1 MGGAKCLRE
10 TWRSPKYLEIIA
22 ALKKGQRRTL
32 VVGVGHPAA
41 TCEGAGFEYLMNVH
55 ADLRRRGLRDLV
67 DLVWLTNEPEV
78 GDFGVDGI
86 EAMKSGSLV
95 RGQSLVRMVLDESHI
110 RAIAAAGVTRVEPG
124 RIFYDQAGEDSGTI
138 DYDFAMLIPQFRGI
152 PLTYRGV
159 DGADITAE
167 MTMPS
172 GFMRV
177 DGNYEPKSYEQ
188 YRSDDWPALYRSPR
202 YRNVYAVGIAF
213 APPHPISKTKKATN
227 GLAIVA
233 TPPRTGMASGIMGRA
248 AAENVAAQLD
258 GREPDHHARMSE
270 MPAACIASMGKSLWS
285 GEAASI
291 IMTPVVRDFERY
303 PQYGRDLSLC
313 VLDVGLNGAFRV
325 GIEDQRDIQRQTHG
339 VALNLN
345 VALLHDVEQRHLDLP
360 RQVGQ
365 FVDGKQSAI
374 RPQQQPVVH
383 RQLARKVLASA
394 RRLDRVQIANQI
406 RHRHVWRRQLFHV
419 SFFARE
425 PRNRR
430 LVPALRNQVAASP
443 AHRPVGIVANLA
455 SRHIAIRSSSSAVSA
470 RRIRLFACPRS
481 PSRIKFCFDST
492 AFTICGI
499 TVSS

>member
-1 MGGAKCLRE
+1 MKPRVVILGAGFAGHTAALHLSRLARGKAEITVVSPRNRFTWFPSLIWVGTGTMSEDETVFELAPVYQKIGVNYVDGRAKIIDAAAQVVTVETRDGKAADLRYDYLINATGPYLNFEGTPGLGPE
-10 TWRSPKYLEIIA
+10 TGNTVSVCSVEHAVDARAKYLEILA
-22 ALKKGQRRTL
+22 ALKKGRRRTL

-55 ADLRRRGLRDLV
+55 ADLRRRGLRDFV

-152 PLTYRGV
+152 PLTYRGA
-159 DGADITAE
+159 DGADITSE

-177 DGNYEPKSYEQ
+177 DANYEPKSYEQ
-188 YRSDDWPALYRSPR
+188 YRGDDWPALYRSPR
-202 YRNVYAVGIAF
+202 YGNVYAVGIAF
-213 APPHPISKTKKATN
+213 APPHPISKTKKAAS
-227 GLAIVA
+227 GLAVVA

-313 VLDVGLNGAFRV
+313 VLDVGLNGAWTKR
-325 GIEDQRDIQRQTHG
+325 
-339 VALNLN
+339 
-345 VALLHDVEQRHLDLP
+345 LLH
-360 RQVGQ
+360 
-365 FVDGKQSAI
+365 SAFLWKLQAK
-374 RPQQQPVVH
+374 PGW
-383 RQLARKVLASA
+383 QL
-394 RRLDRVQIANQI
+394 IP
-406 RHRHVWRRQLFHV
+406 
-419 SFFARE
+419 E
-425 PRNRR
+425 
-430 LVPALRNQVAASP
+430 
-443 AHRPVGIVANLA
+443 
-455 SRHIAIRSSSSAVSA
+455 
-470 RRIRLFACPRS
+470 
-481 PSRIKFCFDST
+481 
-492 AFTICGI
+492 
-499 TVSS
+499 